1 MQPGLLGLLEGQE
14 VKDLMTHL
22 ATPAPD
28 KD

>member
-14 VKDLMTHL
+14 VKDLTTHL
-22 ATPAPD
+22 VTPAPD